1 MKEMLYAVRC
11 LKDFKLNCARII
23 SSFDFKHR
31 TAYNI
36 SFNRYI
42 VATFSTFF
50 LIPVCLLIIIY
61 GTITVSLK
69 RGQLERMKISKP
81 KRSRDHKRN
90 RRIIGVSVAI
100 LASFAISI
108 GPLFVL
114 NFIKIFHGQVPPE
127 AKTYPAI
134 EFIIGSLLV
143 HSWGAINPIM
153 CFAFSENYRAGLKHI
168 VCGRSRA
175 GSISFSATKKLTL
188 ATKRTRNENDQKRK
202 RLRVLQTNYS
212 TELSPHFL

>member
-11 LKDFKLNCARII
+11 LKDFKLNCPASARII

-42 VATFSTFF
+42 VATFSTFL

-69 RGQLERMKISKP
+69 RGQLERMKMCKP
-81 KRSRDHKRN
+81 KRSRDHKSN

-100 LASFAISI
+100 LACFAIST

-114 NFIKIFHGQVPPE
+114 NFIKIFHQNISSKYFMVPPE

-134 EFIIGSLLV
+134 EFIIGSLELNSLLV
-143 HSWGAINPIM
+143 LGSFLGRHQSYHVLCFQRKLPSGAQAHCLWPIQSW
-153 CFAFSENYRAGLKHI
+153 KHQLF
-168 VCGRSRA
+168 CNQKTD
-175 GSISFSATKKLTL
+175 ISHKT
-188 ATKRTRNENDQKRK
+188 
-202 RLRVLQTNYS
+202 
-212 TELSPHFL
+212 H